1 MLLLVG
7 FICFTAHLLVPIS
20 SFFFCAFFFF
30 VLWAFF
36 FVCLFDGVFCLLKLS
51 LIPTHSEQLCT
62 NTDPLKST
70 WTGVWCVQML
80 GRWWGAGE
88 RDLKRHS
95 EGVQIHSSNPLKF
108 YGCCTPEEKYQKKC
122 QFYFN
127 FGLF

>member
-1 MLLLVG
+1 M
-7 FICFTAHLLVPIS
+7 
-20 SFFFCAFFFF
+20 
-30 VLWAFF
+30 
-36 FVCLFDGVFCLLKLS
+36 
-51 LIPTHSEQLCT
+51 HSEQLCT
-62 NTDPLKST
+62 NTDPLKCT
-70 WTGVWCVQML
+70 WTGVWRVQML

-95 EGVQIHSSNPLKF
+95 EGVQIHNSNPLKF